1 MFDGQLFSAK
11 IQKPMEKSYWVF
23 VEGTWV
29 MQTTALAY
37 KNMSSLQ
44 HSINGFV
51 LYLCIYVLMNTMSEA
66 MAKTE

>member
-1 MFDGQLFSAK
+1 
-11 IQKPMEKSYWVF
+11 
-23 VEGTWV
+23 

-44 HSINGFV
+44 HSIDGFV

-66 MAKTE
+66 MAKGINNKSHTIIKKLCKPFKNITRQKKKS

>member
-1 MFDGQLFSAK
+1 
-11 IQKPMEKSYWVF
+11 MEKSYWVF
-23 VEGTWV
+23 VEGTWA

-44 HSINGFV
+44 HSIDGFV